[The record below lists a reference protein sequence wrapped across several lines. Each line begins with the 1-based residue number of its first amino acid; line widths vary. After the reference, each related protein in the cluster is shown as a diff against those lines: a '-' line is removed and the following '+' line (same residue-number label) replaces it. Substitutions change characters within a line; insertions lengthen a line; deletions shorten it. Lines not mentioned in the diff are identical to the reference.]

1 MASENPVLNR
11 PVKKHYSKIQPAR
24 QDPD

>member
-11 PVKKHYSKIQPAR
+11 PVKKQYSKMQPAR